1 MSSKIINIINTIDA
15 TKSPSLAR
23 SVRTA
28 TLEGMLSLFKSA
40 QDQTGIMS
48 NYNDNSAIDYT
59 TREQYLQ
66 NRNSESFNRENLYP
80 ESEHEDVQYSEVEPS
95 RSLSTRYSP
104 DRVGV
109 QARRIGDGVY
119 QDPYTNKIYDWTSGF
134 KTESGEEFAGG
145 TVDLQSKV
153 GDNF

>member
-1 MSSKIINIINTIDA
+1 MSSKIIKIINTIDGI
-15 TKSPSLAR
+15 KNPSLAR

-28 TLEGMLSLFKSA
+28 TLEGILSLFKSA

-48 NYNDNSAIDYT
+48 NYNDNNAIDYT

-66 NRNSESFNRENLYP
+66 NRKSESFNREDLYS
-80 ESEHEDVQYSEVEPS
+80 ESDHEDVQYSEVEPS

-104 DRVGV
+104 DRVGIQV
-109 QARRIGDGVY
+109 RRIGDGVY
-119 QDPYTNKIYDWTSGF
+119 QDPYTNKVYDWNTGF
-134 KTESGEEFAGG
+134 KTESGDDFAGG
-145 TVDLQSKV
+145 SVDLQSKV